1 MYDIYSFSDP
11 YILNK
16 VFNSIALI
24 FNDGV
29 YLTIAA
35 SVILLGY
42 LFASFKSLGNG
53 AKEIPI
59 IPVLVAIILFS
70 MGFKT
75 KTTVLIHNRF
85 TSQITHV
92 DNIPLAIAYPA
103 HFISRLG
110 KVLLQKYETAFNVQ
124 DEQKISQ
131 HGFLTPMKMLAELR
145 SDTVILRAK
154 STSLSNINN
163 INFDRSMRQYTTD
176 CTAIKGVSTST
187 VGSLREEDITAAI
200 KFDSSAHST
209 TIYRVGSETAYT
221 CKEAF
226 DILRPLIVIASE
238 RVAAITLQHQSY
250 NLIKENNTVD
260 NALNVNAK
268 ITQYLKAV
276 DHDYTNNRGFTQS
289 LLLSSYLDDGM
300 LAYYSSLGASD
311 LHENISSSIAQRNQV
326 WITQG
331 ELWSDIV
338 FDILSILES
347 TIYSLTPF
355 IGLGLLLGS
364 FGLKMFVVYIQIIAI
379 IHIFPILMTMTST
392 LLYEEINIFSRML
405 VLKFDSGSL
414 AYMENLTAKAYEL
427 MAYGGMIS
435 STLLPVIAMAL
446 VTGSAMGL
454 GSALKG
460 LSSAAPKDT
469 DAVPQTVS
477 QQSAITDQGIN
488 KSQTYMSEIGGVS
501 KGTESKMPSILE
513 GVSLSNST
521 ASSKGKMNA
530 ADLAYESAK
539 TQAQAE
545 IKSNSFTNSDVS
557 SIGSSVMKGESQ
569 RASLVRDL
577 VNDNTK
583 GQNFSEQDK
592 SMIAGMAALSIG
604 TSASAG
610 FNSGLFGKLMT
621 EAKAQGSLTTQG
633 VSGTSRDITS
643 TISDISR
650 MAQSDGFSDE
660 YQKASKSDLSNNQSL
675 TNDNT
680 YSDRLEQ
687 RVSTA
692 YKESQSAKAEYKE
705 AAQFEKEWSAKSPQE
720 LLPWLSTKY
729 DKDNEHQANSYI
741 ESLNGSDKEVFY
753 KNLNNINNNDNFNDP
768 RMAQFTAAM
777 ITASSLNDDDALLS
791 MVSGNSFNGIQ
802 DTTGVGTENQNRVGN
817 VNIGSP
823 SNSDIPSKE
832 LLDERHKQSSTSL
845 KNDMDNNQTHD
856 VRGATIKEQSD
867 TDRNNILPKVNAHP
881 SNVIDSQNAKNA
893 AASTV
898 NPLASLAGGAYDSI
912 VSTVESLKDI
922 SVDQK
927 DKDEAFKNIPKLK
940 TYGD

>member
-1 MYDIYSFSDP
+1 MLCFATVHPRGYGEHQ
-11 YILNK
+11 
-16 VFNSIALI
+16 NS
-24 FNDGV
+24 
-29 YLTIAA
+29 
-35 SVILLGY
+35 
-42 LFASFKSLGNG
+42 
-53 AKEIPI
+53 
-59 IPVLVAIILFS
+59 
-70 MGFKT
+70 
-75 KTTVLIHNRF
+75 
-85 TSQITHV
+85 
-92 DNIPLAIAYPA
+92 
-103 HFISRLG
+103 
-110 KVLLQKYETAFNVQ
+110 
-124 DEQKISQ
+124 
-131 HGFLTPMKMLAELR
+131 
-145 SDTVILRAK
+145 
-154 STSLSNINN
+154 
-163 INFDRSMRQYTTD
+163 
-176 CTAIKGVSTST
+176 
-187 VGSLREEDITAAI
+187 
-200 KFDSSAHST
+200 
-209 TIYRVGSETAYT
+209 
-221 CKEAF
+221 
-226 DILRPLIVIASE
+226 
-238 RVAAITLQHQSY
+238 
-250 NLIKENNTVD
+250 
-260 NALNVNAK
+260 
-268 ITQYLKAV
+268 
-276 DHDYTNNRGFTQS
+276 NNRGFTQS

-300 LAYYSSLGASD
+300 LSYYSSLGASD

-379 IHIFPILMTMTST
+379 IHIFPILMTMTMTST

-405 VLKFDSGSL
+405 VLKYDSGSL

-446 VTGSAMGL
+446 VSGSAMGL

-488 KSQTYMSEIGGVS
+488 KSQTYMSEIGRVS

-545 IKSNSFTNSDVS
+545 IKSNSYTNSDVS

-583 GQNFSEQDK
+583 GKNFSEQDK

-633 VSGTSRDITS
+633 ASGTSRDITS

-753 KNLNNINNNDNFNDP
+753 KNLNNINNIN
-768 RMAQFTAAM
+768 
-777 ITASSLNDDDALLS
+777 NDDDALLS

-802 DTTGVGTENQNRVGN
+802 DTTGVSTENQNMVGN

-867 TDRNNILPKVNAHP
+867 TDRNNILPEVNAHP
-881 SNVIDSQNAKNA
+881 SNVIDSQNAQSA

-927 DKDEAFKNIPKLK
+927 DKDEVFKNIPKLK